1 MLRFP
6 FSCTHKS
13 RKKAFKQVAEQGFDT
28 EEIKRQISSRLKKS
42 FAAYC
47 WFFGFINI
55 CYKYKLKIHKE
66 MLA

>member
-28 EEIKRQISSRLKKS
+28 KEIKRQISSRLKK
-42 FAAYC
+42 Y
-47 WFFGFINI
+47 FFQLTAVLWL
-55 CYKYKLKIHKE
+55 YKYLLQIQTKN
-66 MLA
+66 A